1 MSLRLLELLG
11 VIVIFQ
17 LLFIAF
23 FLFTHPKGKRL
34 SNGLLG
40 GFFLSVA
47 LNMFDGLYVLTGWAD
62 ANPHLAFIGGSCSFL
77 FGPLLYFYTQSVVYQ
92 GYRLP
97 RAAVL
102 HAAPFLLV
110 TGLVVVTYHVQPLPT
125 KLFILAARKRYD
137 NPWLVIA
144 LSFLGYAQIVT
155 YVLLALRTVRR
166 YRLAL
171 RERFSRTDALNL
183 HWLTSTLRGF
193 MLSLLFAFLY
203 TSVQLT
209 PFTGYYEAPLAVIIV
224 ALFYFINGIIFKAL
238 RQPEIFGGVAPE
250 KVEVAPEAAKPAR
263 YASSALTAPERETH
277 LAGLRTWMD
286 TQKPYLNPDLT
297 IEELSGQLAV
307 PVKVLSQVINE
318 SLGQNFFDFVNT
330 YRVEE
335 AKKLLNNPRA
345 PKVTVLEVMY
355 QAGFNS
361 KSSFNTAFKK
371 MP

>member
-1 MSLRLLELLG
+1 
-11 VIVIFQ
+11 
-17 LLFIAF
+17 
-23 FLFTHPKGKRL
+23 
-34 SNGLLG
+34 
-40 GFFLSVA
+40 
-47 LNMFDGLYVLTGWAD
+47 VLTGWAE

-77 FGPLLYFYTQSVVYQ
+77 FGPLLYFYTQSVVYH

-97 RAAVL
+97 RTAVL
-102 HAAPFLLV
+102 HAVPFLLV
-110 TGLVVVTYHVQPLPT
+110 TGLTVVAYHTQPLPA

-137 NPWLVIA
+137 NPWLVFA
-144 LSFLGYAQIVT
+144 LSFAGYAQIIAYIV
-155 YVLLALRTVRR
+155 LALRTVRQ
-166 YRLAL
+166 YRQAL
-171 RERFSRTDALNL
+171 QERFSRTDALNL

-209 PFTGYYEAPLAVIIV
+209 PFTGYYEIPLAVIIV
-224 ALFYFINGIIFKAL
+224 ALFYFINGMIFKAL
-238 RQPEIFGGVAPE
+238 RQPEIFGGVDPA
-250 KVEVAPEAAKPAR
+250 EVVSEAAKPAK
-263 YASSALTAPERETH
+263 YASSALTAPERESH

-286 TQKPYLNPDLT
+286 TTKPYLDPDLT
-297 IEELSGQLAV
+297 IEALSV

-335 AKKLLNNPRA
+335 AKKLLTDARNP
-345 PKVTVLEVMY
+345 KITVLEVMY

-371 MP
+371 IALTTPSAYKKRALGIE

>member
-1 MSLRLLELLG
+1 
-11 VIVIFQ
+11 
-17 LLFIAF
+17 
-23 FLFTHPKGKRL
+23 
-34 SNGLLG
+34 
-40 GFFLSVA
+40 
-47 LNMFDGLYVLTGWAD
+47 VLTGWAD
-62 ANPHLAFIGGSCSFL
+62 TNPHLAFIGGSCSFL
-77 FGPLLYFYTQSVVYQ
+77 FGPLLYFYTQSVVYR

-97 RAAVL
+97 RTAVL
-102 HAAPFLLV
+102 HAVPFLLV
-110 TGLVVVTYHVQPLPT
+110 TGLIVVVYHAQPLPT

-137 NPWLVIA
+137 NPWLVFA
-144 LSFLGYAQIVT
+144 LSFAGYAQIVA
-155 YVLLALRTVRR
+155 YIVAALRTVRG

-171 RERFSRTDALNL
+171 QERFSRADAVNL

-193 MLSLLFAFLY
+193 MLSLLFAFGY

-209 PFTGYYEAPLAVIIV
+209 PFTGYYEFPLAVIIV

-238 RQPEIFGGVAPE
+238 RQPEIFGGVAPDE
-250 KVEVAPEAAKPAR
+250 LAPEATKPVK
-263 YASSALTAPERETH
+263 YASSALTASERESH

-286 TQKPYLNPDLT
+286 TQKPYLDPDLT
-297 IEELSGQLAV
+297 IEGLSGQLDV

-335 AKKLLNNPRA
+335 AKRLLNNPRD

-371 MP
+371 IALTTPSAYKKKALEIGAEG